1 MLTLDGEW
9 HVVRTGGFL
18 PPMLGVWKRI
28 SGTSGETKVG
38 PLPGVPFAVEGLRL
52 RYRGPLSGFVDELEP
67 EGDGF
72 RGRAT
77 FLGREYGR
85 FALRPRD
92 GAAGGAESA

>member
-1 MLTLDGEW
+1 
-9 HVVRTGGFL
+9 
-18 PPMLGVWKRI
+18 MLGVWKRI

-85 FALRPRD
+85 FALRRRHD
-92 GAAGGAESA
+92 GAAGRAEAA